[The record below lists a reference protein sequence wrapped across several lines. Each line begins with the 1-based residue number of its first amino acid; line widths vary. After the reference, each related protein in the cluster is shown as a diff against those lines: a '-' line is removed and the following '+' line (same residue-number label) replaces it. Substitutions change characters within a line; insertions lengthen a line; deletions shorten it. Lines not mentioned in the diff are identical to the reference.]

1 MNRNWTRNLDWTVI
15 GTWAALVGVGLVAIY
30 SATHGP
36 ASEFLLNTVQR
47 NFARQSQW
55 FVISGVAMA
64 VILFIPATT
73 IRRLA
78 YVGYAVT
85 FALLVLTLL
94 FGREINGARSW
105 LYIGPIGFQTSE
117 LMKVGVVLA
126 VARLLSAKEAR
137 AGQWPYL
144 AGAIALI
151 AVPMVLI
158 ALSDAGTALVVAA
171 LIPVMLFWTGL
182 VPLPMMALLA
192 GIAVAGYLAIISP
205 IWGILFGLAFTA
217 TMGFWVKR
225 RWFTVVAGVCS
236 VGVALVTR
244 FALYS
249 VLKPHQRGRLTAFV
263 EPEAYRLTEGYHMIQ
278 AKAAVGSGGLFGKGF
293 MSGTQ
298 TQLAFIPEQSTDF
311 IFSVIGEEFG
321 FIGAM
326 LVLGLFALLLVRM
339 TWLGTYAGYSM
350 TRLVAGGATGIFL
363 VHVLINIGMNLG
375 VMPVIGIPLPFV
387 SYGGSALLANTV
399 LVAIALN
406 LHARREEFSIYGA

>member
-1 MNRNWTRNLDWTVI
+1 MNRNWIRNLDWTVI
-15 GTWAALVGVGLVAIY
+15 GTWAALVVVGLVAIY

-36 ASEFLLNTVQR
+36 ASEFLLDTVQR
-47 NFARQSQW
+47 NFARQAQM
-55 FVISGVAMA
+55 FVIASVAFA
-64 VILFIPATT
+64 IILLIPATT

-78 YVGYAVT
+78 YVGYAFT
-85 FALLVLTLL
+85 LVLLLLTLA
-94 FGREINGARSW
+94 FGREINGAKSW
-105 LYIGPIGFQTSE
+105 LYIGPVGLQTSE
-117 LMKVGVVLA
+117 FMKVGIVVA
-126 VARLLSAKEAR
+126 VARLLSTKEAR
-137 AGQWPYL
+137 TGQWQYV

-151 AVPMVLI
+151 AVPMALI

-171 LIPVMLFWTGL
+171 LIPILLFWTGL
-182 VPLPMMALLA
+182 VPLPVMALLA
-192 GIAVAGYLAIISP
+192 GIAVAAYLAIVSP
-205 IWGILFGLAFTA
+205 IWGVVFGLVFTVA
-217 TMGFWVKR
+217 VGLWVR
-225 RWFTVVAGVCS
+225 QRWFTIIAGVCS

-321 FIGAM
+321 FLGAM
-326 LVLGLFALLLVRM
+326 LVLGLFALLLVRL
-339 TWLGTYAGYSM
+339 TWLGTYTGYSM
-350 TRLVAGGATGIFL
+350 TRLVAGGATGLFL
-363 VHVLINIGMNLG
+363 VHTLINIGMNLG

-387 SYGGSALLANTV
+387 SYGRSALLANTI
-399 LVAIALN
+399 LVAVALN